1 MAYRRGSYYYRSRRE
16 DGRIVTDYLGHGAVG
31 QLAAEFDRLEQAE
44 RRKER
49 RMCHQQMEFDSQ
61 LDKNVQL
68 TTDAIRAL
76 TDAVLLCNGCHT
88 HKGQWRKL
96 RA

>member
-1 MAYRRGSYYYRSRRE
+1 MAYRRGNYYYRSRRE
-16 DGRIVTDYLGHGAVG
+16 AGRVVTDYLGRSGVG
-31 QLAAEFDRLEQAE
+31 QLVARLDEIE
-44 RRKER
+44 REER
-49 RMCHQQMEFDSQ
+49 EEECWKRQQQLEFDSQ
-61 LDKNVQL
+61 LDKNVQI

-96 RA
+96 RE

>member
-1 MAYRRGSYYYRSRRE
+1 
-16 DGRIVTDYLGHGAVG
+16 
-31 QLAAEFDRLEQAE
+31 
-44 RRKER
+44 
-49 RMCHQQMEFDSQ
+49 MEFDSQ

-68 TTDAIRAL
+68 ATDAIRAL